1 MNTYSYRSPK
11 WLFTG
16 GIVVHCTL
24 LYLQTQMRFLIGG
37 KRVTCR
43 GSKSLTPKGNNNLSF
58 RLARDQV
65 VLFETA
71 ANLWV
76 SAGVKQT
83 SSQFFLFFCWASPQ
97 GILRVSGKQ
106 NSLFPWN
113 QSLSSYSRFY
123 VWSLLF
129 STCTYNL
136 RIHDKRGW
144 FLTLLIAKPLWNNKC
159 HMFT

>member
-1 MNTYSYRSPK
+1 MSYLNEAYLYLKEDVKTDVVCVNTYSYRSPK

-65 VLFETA
+65 GLFETA
-71 ANLWV
+71 ANL
-76 SAGVKQT
+76 
-83 SSQFFLFFCWASPQ
+83 
-97 GILRVSGKQ
+97 
-106 NSLFPWN
+106 
-113 QSLSSYSRFY
+113 
-123 VWSLLF
+123 
-129 STCTYNL
+129 
-136 RIHDKRGW
+136 
-144 FLTLLIAKPLWNNKC
+144 
-159 HMFT
+159 